1 MTGKDIIMIFSQN
14 GTALASTCIRSDEI
28 QTQAATIEKASATQQ
43 DWREYIAGRKEW
55 SVSVS
60 YLVLTAQKITDV
72 LMVGNVFDVTIR
84 DASSTVSMTGQ
95 AILTDCKQSYAVGAL
110 AKGSFAFKGS
120 GPLALPSS

>member
-1 MTGKDIIMIFSQN
+1 MVFSRS
-14 GTALASTCIRSDEI
+14 GTALASTCIKSDEI
-28 QTQAATIEKASATQQ
+28 QTQADTIEKSSATQQ

-55 SVSVS
+55 SVTVS

-72 LMVGNVFDVTIR
+72 LMVGNIFDVTIR
-84 DASSTVSMTGQ
+84 DSSNTVSMTGK
-95 AILTDCKQSYAVGAL
+95 AILTDVKQSYSIGAL